1 MAKKKPQLKRRSARS
16 IGSKKGKRKKSAK
29 PKLTLKQRLARAR
42 KLEALD
48 AGKRV
53 FEVTRK
59 RALEAQPKTRGFPS
73 VVITD
78 SVGRWEKN
86 ARNLPADVETVQR
99 LLQTAAQKLQ
109 APQLDPKG
117 IDGKIA
123 QPPRKSNTVAAIEAF
138 QSRSNISIDGLI
150 EPESQTW
157 RALLQ
162 ALESGDVT
170 STPFAV
176 ISGSVGRW
184 EKNASNLPA
193 DVKTVQRLLET
204 AAQKL
209 QDPQLDPKGIDGK
222 IARPP
227 RNSNTVN
234 AIEAFQ
240 SRSNISIDGLIEP
253 SGQAWQALLQAGRT
267 GADSSHPFRND
278 DFPQTYIQQ
287 ISVSLD
293 DPDHSLTLT
302 WAGPK
307 ADSQETGPFRT
318 SPGAGLRGL
327 NCDDD
332 ATSRRSGSKCTPK
345 GTHPVQGFQR
355 RLNSDSRATYVTW
368 FVQRRGIALH
378 YFPIVPEYAASHGC
392 VRIESVDVARLIQD
406 NSLVDDTQVMVSGT
420 WTKPRK
426 QWD

>member
-1 MAKKKPQLKRRSARS
+1 MRSRKS
-16 IGSKKGKRKKSAK
+16 KRKKSAK

-48 AGKRV
+48 AGKPV
-53 FEVTRK
+53 FGVSRE
-59 RALEAQPKTRGFPS
+59 RALKSQPRTRGTPS
-73 VVITD
+73 AVISG
-78 SVGRWEKN
+78 SVGRWEKG
-86 ARNLPADVETVQR
+86 AGNLPADVETVQR

-109 APQLDPKG
+109 A
-117 IDGKIA
+117 
-123 QPPRKSNTVAAIEAF
+123 
-138 QSRSNISIDGLI
+138 
-150 EPESQTW
+150 
-157 RALLQ
+157 
-162 ALESGDVT
+162 
-170 STPFAV
+170 
-176 ISGSVGRW
+176 
-184 EKNASNLPA
+184 
-193 DVKTVQRLLET
+193 
-204 AAQKL
+204 
-209 QDPQLDPKGIDGK
+209 PQLDPKGIDGK

-253 SGQAWQALLQAGRT
+253 GGQTWQALLQA
-267 GADSSHPFRND
+267 ADSSQPFWND

-302 WAGPK
+302 WTGPK
-307 ADSQETGPFRT
+307 ADSQQTGPFRT
-318 SPGAGLRGL
+318 SPGAGLKGL

-355 RLNSDSRATYVTW
+355 RLNSEPRATYVTW

-378 YFPIVPEYAASHGC
+378 YFPSVPEYAASHGC

-406 NSLVDDTQVMVSGT
+406 NSIVDDTQVVVSGT